1 MIEVRA
7 LMRTDLKH
15 LHAYSSQPD
24 LTEIE
29 RRLGRA
35 MVRLDANEN
44 PYGPSPR
51 VTEALATCRPDRY
64 PDPGCTDLRR
74 HLSTYVE
81 MDPAGIVCGA
91 GGDEIIDLI
100 FRLFLEPG
108 DEVIDLTPSFAM
120 YGIFVSYHGG
130 RVIRVPRDA
139 QFAVDVEAVERALT
153 PRTKVICLCSPN
165 NPTGNVTP
173 RDDVV
178 RLLDTGRVVL
188 LDEAYIEFAGG
199 PCAGLIEQYPN
210 VIVLRSMSKWAG
222 LAGLRL
228 GYGLMQP
235 ALAADMAHV
244 RSPYTVSAAAQ
255 AAGIASLQDT
265 AYLMGNVTRILQE
278 RERLRRKL
286 AALNT
291 GTVLP
296 SQTNFLCWLPGEL
309 DPLEIRASL
318 IERGVVVR
326 AFTDPLRAL
335 RISVGRPEESD
346 LLLDALE
353 DVCAKPGR

>member
-1 MIEVRA
+1 MIELRD
-7 LMRTDLKH
+7 LMRSDLKH
-15 LHAYSSQPD
+15 LHAYSSQPN
-24 LTEIE
+24 LAEIE
-29 RRLGRA
+29 LRLGRA

-51 VTEALATCRPDRY
+51 VTEALAACHPDRY
-64 PDPGCTDLRR
+64 PDPSCTDLRR
-74 HLSTYVE
+74 HLSTYVKL
-81 MDPAGIVCGA
+81 DPAGIVCGA
-91 GGDEIIDLI
+91 GGDEIIELA
-100 FRLFLEPG
+100 FRLFLESG

-130 RVIRVPRDA
+130 RAIPVSRDG
-139 QFAVDVEAVERALT
+139 QFAVDVDAVVRAIT

-178 RLLDTGRVVL
+178 RILDTGRVVL
-188 LDEAYIEFAGG
+188 LDEAYIEFAGRTL
-199 PCAGLIEQYPN
+199 ADLIEQYPN

-255 AAGIASLQDT
+255 AAGVASLEDT
-265 AYLMGNVTRILQE
+265 AYLMGNVARIVEE
-278 RERLRRKL
+278 RERLQRRL

-296 SQTNFLCWLPGEL
+296 SQTNFLCWLTGDV
-309 DPLEIRASL
+309 DPTQIRAKL
-318 IERGVVVR
+318 IEQGVVIR
-326 AFTDPLRAL
+326 AFSGPLRAL

-346 LLLDALE
+346 MLLDALE
-353 DVCAKPGR
+353 NVCA